1 MDHSAPAECKGVPAY
16 AVIAM
21 KRTAR
26 FCAVNKGGTAS
37 ALVPYFKGRVFLWNI
52 LVWISRE
59 DIPKVL
65 FHEHQAW
72 AVEEAFRL
80 FD

>member
-1 MDHSAPAECKGVPAY
+1 
-16 AVIAM
+16 M
-21 KRTAR
+21 KRTAP

-37 ALVPYFKGRVFLWNI
+37 ALVPYGKGRVFLWNI

-59 DIPKVL
+59 DISKVL
-65 FHEHQAW
+65 SHEHQAW

-80 FD
+80 FE